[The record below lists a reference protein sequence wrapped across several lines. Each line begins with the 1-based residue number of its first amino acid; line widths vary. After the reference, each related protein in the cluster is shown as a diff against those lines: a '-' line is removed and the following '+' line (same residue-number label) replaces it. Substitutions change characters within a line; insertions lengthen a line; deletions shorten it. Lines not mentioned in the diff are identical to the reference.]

1 MADQLLRAENMTVGY
16 GGVPLIR
23 DIALSVSGGEILTL
37 VGPNGSGKSTI
48 LKSLPCSAA
57 RSIWTA
63 ATAAVCPPQR
73 PRARSPS

>member
-48 LKSLPCSAA
+48 LKSLIRELALLEECL
-57 RSIWTA
+57 
-63 ATAAVCPPQR
+63 
-73 PRARSPS
+73 

>member
-1 MADQLLRAENMTVGY
+1 MADQLLHAENMTVGY

-48 LKSLPCSAA
+48 LKSLIRELALLGG
-57 RSIWTA
+57 T

>member
-48 LKSLPCSAA
+48 LKSLI
-57 RSIWTA
+57 R
-63 ATAAVCPPQR
+63 
-73 PRARSPS
+73 